1 MLFERQRHVEVVDL
15 LVGDDVR
22 RIAERAQQ
30 RQPAIAEM
38 IAAGLVV
45 DEADHLI
52 AQLAMF
58 ENAIRD
64 HAAEI
69 AGAGDQDAAQPDARQ
84 PAPFERFANELARQI
99 PERDVAD
106 EEDAPDDARHFVGA
120 DVALRLRRVVGL
132 EIQRRDNAEHDGED
146 AADEHVEEVVDARAA
161 APQAI
166 QALEVEAQRHDQR
179 HERQHVEVLLER
191 RNAARDRDQ
200 PRLEPQQVGQHER
213 HHAQHRVGDD
223 VEGDEQAVVAL
234 YHRCPAGALSVSSTT
249 C

>member
-1 MLFERQRHVEVVDL
+1 
-15 LVGDDVR
+15 
-22 RIAERAQQ
+22 
-30 RQPAIAEM
+30 M

-45 DEADHLI
+45 DEADQLI
-52 AQLAMF
+52 AKLAMF
-58 ENAIRD
+58 EDAVGH

-84 PAPFERFANELARQI
+84 PPPLQRFADELARQI
-99 PERDVAD
+99 AERDVAD

-120 DVALRLRRVVGL
+120 DITLRLRRVIRL
-132 EIQRRDNAEHDGED
+132 EIQRGDNAEHDGEN
-146 AADEHVEEVVDARAA
+146 AADQHVEEVVDARAA

-166 QALEVEAQRHDQR
+166 QALEVESQRHDQR

-191 RNAARDRDQ
+191 RNAAGHRDQ
-200 PRLEPQQVGQHER
+200 PGLEPQQVGQHER
-213 HHAQHRVGDD
+213 RHAQHGVGED
-223 VEGDEQAVVAL
+223 VKGDEEAVVAL